1 VVTPST
7 NIPSELVVKSLSTGT
22 RACRARYVGPGAG
35 LPERLL
41 TPESPQKP
49 PRGAHALAIP
59 CSVVPTRRTGIGVAR
74 GVLNVPEARAGIKAE
89 CLAYSPTALAV
100 FSRNSEPSRK

>member
-7 NIPSELVVKSLSTGT
+7 GLPSELVVKITLGRHPGLTGE
-22 RACRARYVGPGAG
+22 VGPGAG
-35 LPERLL
+35 PPEPLL
-41 TPESPQKP
+41 KPESLQKP
-49 PRGAHALAIP
+49 LSGAHALAIP